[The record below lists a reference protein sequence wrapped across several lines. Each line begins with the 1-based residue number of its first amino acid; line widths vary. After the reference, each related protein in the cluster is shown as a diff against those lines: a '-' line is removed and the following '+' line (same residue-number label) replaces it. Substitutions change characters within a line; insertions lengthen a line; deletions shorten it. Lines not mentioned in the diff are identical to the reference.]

1 MMDCRLI
8 TLTPAKAVIA
18 AKVYQLCGAYKQC
31 SLHCTGCPDGF
42 TYVSSVNGCY
52 KVVNYNK
59 HWSAAGQVCRS
70 LHKDA
75 HLLVINN
82 AEEQS
87 AIAGFLKPF
96 ESQCPFQSRIWRYRF
111 QQYQTSLLSCDLT
124 KYVHF

>member
-8 TLTPAKAVIA
+8 TLTLAKAVIA
-18 AKVYQLCGAYKQC
+18 VKVYQLCGAYKQC
-31 SLHCTGCPDGF
+31 SPHCTGCPDGF

-52 KVVNYNK
+52 RVVSYNMK
-59 HWSAAGQVCRS
+59 WSAAGQGCRS

-96 ESQCPFQSRIWRYRF
+96 ESQCPFQSRMWRYRF
-111 QQYQTSLLSCDLT
+111 QVYQTFQN
-124 KYVHF
+124 VFAFV

>member
-1 MMDCRLI
+1 MLEIDRHPYQWPEINKLQKNDDCRLI
-8 TLTPAKAVIA
+8 TLTAANAVFA
-18 AKVYQLCGAYKQC
+18 TKMHQLCRAYKQC

-59 HWSAAGQVCRS
+59 DWSAAGQGCRS

-82 AEEQS
+82 ADEQL

-96 ESQCPFQSRIWRYRF
+96 EGQCPFQS
-111 QQYQTSLLSCDLT
+111 
-124 KYVHF
+124 